1 MPNNRPD
8 VIELLENEKRY
19 HSEQLKRIDIALAA
33 LRGETIP
40 IEQDNQGAKRSESI
54 PWSSAVEKVF
64 KDNDK
69 WLSIEDV
76 QKKLSENGILEVSG
90 SRKRSIL
97 YSTLMRKVKSQ
108 FLERNKDG
116 CYRKRETS
124 NRGLFDREGETL

>member
-1 MPNNRPD
+1 MANNRPD

-40 IEQDNQGAKRSESI
+40 TEQDNRGTKRSESI
-54 PWSSAVEKVF
+54 PWASAVDKVF
-64 KDNDK
+64 KENDK

-76 QKKLSENGILEVSG
+76 QKKLSENGILEVFD

-97 YSTLMRKVKSQ
+97 YSTLIRKVRSG
-108 FLERNKDG
+108 FLERNEQG
-116 CYRKRETS
+116 YYRKREAS
-124 NRGLFDREGETL
+124 RGLFNQAGETL